1 MAELILRDADGVEVG
16 RRPMQA
22 HERYG
27 LYEQCR
33 DHQLFQHAGEQYT
46 LITVAYD
53 RTAEQCICIVVY
65 CAD

>member
-16 RRPMQA
+16 RRPMA
-22 HERYG
+22 PEHRFT

-33 DHQLFQHAGEQYT
+33 DRQLFQHAGQQYT

-53 RTAEQCICIVVY
+53 RTAEQCICTVVY
-65 CAD
+65 GDD